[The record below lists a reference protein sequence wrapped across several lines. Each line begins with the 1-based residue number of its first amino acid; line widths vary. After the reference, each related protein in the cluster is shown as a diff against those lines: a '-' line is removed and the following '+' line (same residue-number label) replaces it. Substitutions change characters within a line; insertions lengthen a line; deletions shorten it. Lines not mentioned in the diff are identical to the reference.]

1 MKRFLCIIIRRR
13 TSHEHPEAGTAD
25 GPQNPDHL
33 VPLAGW
39 GIKPVYAALPIHC
52 QSTGGLPKVFESFP
66 IEFRQAF
73 GVADLELASI
83 LSFYQFALMYV
94 LLAGA
99 IQAMNMG
106 VSVIS
111 AEVREKTGDFLF
123 VKPVSRN
130 RIVAM
135 KILAVLIQIL
145 ITNAVVFTASLVM
158 VTLLSR
164 ESYDLELFT
173 LFTMSLL
180 FIQIFFASLG
190 LFVSVFLRRIR
201 TVLPIS
207 MGVVF
212 IFYIIHLLNET
223 LKDEKL
229 GLISPFD
236 YFNLSEISKNMNYDS
251 LNLLLWFVLVG
262 IFIFLTFKLFARKDL
277 PSI

>member
-1 MKRFLCIIIRRR
+1 MNILIQELRMGRKTLIIWCISLIGVLSLFMLLYPSIASQLEDFQR
-13 TSHEHPEAGTAD
+13 
-25 GPQNPDHL
+25 
-33 VPLAGW
+33 
-39 GIKPVYAALPIHC
+39 
-52 QSTGGLPKVFESFP
+52 VFESFP
-66 IEFRQAF
+66 IEFQQAF
-73 GVADLELASI
+73 GVADLELVSI

-106 VSVIS
+106 VSILS

-130 RIVAM
+130 RVVAM
-135 KILAVLIQIL
+135 KILAVLVQIL
-145 ITNAVVFTASLVM
+145 ITNAVVFTASLLM
-158 VTLLSR
+158 VTLLSDTA
-164 ESYDLELFT
+164 YNLKLFT
-173 LFTMSLL
+173 LFTLSLL

-223 LKDEKL
+223 LNDDKL
-229 GLISPFD
+229 GLVSPFD
-236 YFNLSEISKNMNYDS
+236 YFNLTEISMNMNYDS
-251 LNLLLWFVLVG
+251 LYLLLWFVLVG
-262 IFIFLTFKLFARKDL
+262 LFTFLTFKLFARKDL

>member
-1 MKRFLCIIIRRR
+1 MNILIQELRMGRKTLIIWCISLIGVLSLFMLLYPSIASQLEDFQR
-13 TSHEHPEAGTAD
+13 
-25 GPQNPDHL
+25 
-33 VPLAGW
+33 
-39 GIKPVYAALPIHC
+39 
-52 QSTGGLPKVFESFP
+52 VFESFP
-66 IEFRQAF
+66 IEFQQAF

-106 VSVIS
+106 VSILS

-130 RIVAM
+130 RVVAM
-135 KILAVLIQIL
+135 KILAVLVQIL
-145 ITNAVVFTASLVM
+145 ITNAVVFTASLLM
-158 VTLLSR
+158 VTLLSDTA
-164 ESYDLELFT
+164 YNLKLFT
-173 LFTMSLL
+173 LFTLSLL

-223 LKDEKL
+223 LNDDKL
-229 GLISPFD
+229 GLVSPFD
-236 YFNLSEISKNMNYDS
+236 YFNLTEISMNMNYDS
-251 LNLLLWFVLVG
+251 LYLLLWFVLVG
-262 IFIFLTFKLFARKDL
+262 LFTFLTFKLFARKDL

>member
-1 MKRFLCIIIRRR
+1 MNILKQELRMGRKTLIVWCI
-13 TSHEHPEAGTAD
+13 
-25 GPQNPDHL
+25 
-33 VPLAGW
+33 
-39 GIKPVYAALPIHC
+39 ALIGVLSLFMLLYPSIAS
-52 QSTGGLPKVFESFP
+52 QLEDFQKVFESFP
-66 IEFRQAF
+66 IEFQQAF

-130 RIVAM
+130 RVVSM
-135 KILAVLIQIL
+135 KILAVLVQIL
-145 ITNAVVFTASLVM
+145 ITNAVVFTASLILI
-158 VTLLSR
+158 TLLSTD
-164 ESYDLELFT
+164 SYDVELFALFT
-173 LFTMSLL
+173 LSLL

-236 YFNLSEISKNMNYDS
+236 YFNLSDISKNMNYDS
-251 LNLLLWFVLVG
+251 LYLLLWFVLVG
-262 IFIFLTFKLFARKDL
+262 VFIFLTFKLFARKDL

>member
-1 MKRFLCIIIRRR
+1 MNILIQELRMGRKTLIIWCISLIGVLSLFMLLYPSIASQLEDFQR
-13 TSHEHPEAGTAD
+13 
-25 GPQNPDHL
+25 
-33 VPLAGW
+33 
-39 GIKPVYAALPIHC
+39 
-52 QSTGGLPKVFESFP
+52 VFESFP
-66 IEFRQAF
+66 IEFQQAF

-106 VSVIS
+106 VSILS

-130 RIVAM
+130 RVVAM
-135 KILAVLIQIL
+135 KILAVLVQIL
-145 ITNAVVFTASLVM
+145 ITNAVVFTASLLM
-158 VTLLSR
+158 VTLLSDAA
-164 ESYDLELFT
+164 YNLKLFT
-173 LFTMSLL
+173 LFTLSLL

-223 LKDEKL
+223 LNDDKL
-229 GLISPFD
+229 GLVSPFD
-236 YFNLSEISKNMNYDS
+236 YFNLTEISMNMNYDS
-251 LNLLLWFVLVG
+251 LYLLLWFVLVG
-262 IFIFLTFKLFARKDL
+262 LFTFLTFKLFARKDL

>member
-1 MKRFLCIIIRRR
+1 MNILIQELRMDRKTLIIWCISLIGVLSLFMLLYPSIASQLEDFQR
-13 TSHEHPEAGTAD
+13 
-25 GPQNPDHL
+25 
-33 VPLAGW
+33 
-39 GIKPVYAALPIHC
+39 
-52 QSTGGLPKVFESFP
+52 VFESFP
-66 IEFRQAF
+66 IEFQQAF

-106 VSVIS
+106 VSILS

-130 RIVAM
+130 RVVAM
-135 KILAVLIQIL
+135 KILAVLVQIL
-145 ITNAVVFTASLVM
+145 ITNAVVFTASLLM
-158 VTLLSR
+158 VTLLSDTA
-164 ESYDLELFT
+164 YNLKLFT
-173 LFTMSLL
+173 LFTLSLL

-223 LKDEKL
+223 LNDDKL
-229 GLISPFD
+229 GLVSPFD
-236 YFNLSEISKNMNYDS
+236 YFNLTEISMNMNYDS
-251 LNLLLWFVLVG
+251 LYLLLWFVLVG
-262 IFIFLTFKLFARKDL
+262 LFTFLTFKLFARKDL

>member
-1 MKRFLCIIIRRR
+1 MNILIQELRMGRKTLIIWCISLIGVLSLFMLLYPSIASQLEDFQR
-13 TSHEHPEAGTAD
+13 
-25 GPQNPDHL
+25 
-33 VPLAGW
+33 V
-39 GIKPVYAALPIHC
+39 
-52 QSTGGLPKVFESFP
+52 FP
-66 IEFRQAF
+66 IEFQQAF

-106 VSVIS
+106 VSILS

-130 RIVAM
+130 RVVAM
-135 KILAVLIQIL
+135 KILAVLVQIL
-145 ITNAVVFTASLVM
+145 ITNAVVFTASLLM
-158 VTLLSR
+158 VTLLSDTA
-164 ESYDLELFT
+164 YNLKLFT
-173 LFTMSLL
+173 LFTLSLL

-223 LKDEKL
+223 LNDDKL
-229 GLISPFD
+229 GLVSPFD
-236 YFNLSEISKNMNYDS
+236 YFNLTEISMNMNYDS
-251 LNLLLWFVLVG
+251 LYLLLWFVLVG
-262 IFIFLTFKLFARKDL
+262 LFTFLTFKLFARKDL

>member
-1 MKRFLCIIIRRR
+1 MNILIQELRMGRKTLIIWCISLIGVLSLFMLLYPSIASQLEDFQR
-13 TSHEHPEAGTAD
+13 
-25 GPQNPDHL
+25 
-33 VPLAGW
+33 
-39 GIKPVYAALPIHC
+39 
-52 QSTGGLPKVFESFP
+52 VFESFP
-66 IEFRQAF
+66 IEFQQAF

-106 VSVIS
+106 VSILS

-130 RIVAM
+130 RVVAM
-135 KILAVLIQIL
+135 KILAVLVQIL
-145 ITNAVVFTASLVM
+145 ITNAVVFTASLLM
-158 VTLLSR
+158 VTLLSDAA
-164 ESYDLELFT
+164 YNLKLFT
-173 LFTMSLL
+173 LFTLSLL

-223 LKDEKL
+223 LKDDKL
-229 GLISPFD
+229 GLVSPFD
-236 YFNLSEISKNMNYDS
+236 YFNLTEISMNMNYDS
-251 LNLLLWFVLVG
+251 LYLLLWFALVG
-262 IFIFLTFKLFARKDL
+262 LFTFLTFKLFARKDL

>member
-1 MKRFLCIIIRRR
+1 MNILILELRMGRKTLIIWCISLIGVLSLFMLLYPSIASQLEDFQR
-13 TSHEHPEAGTAD
+13 
-25 GPQNPDHL
+25 
-33 VPLAGW
+33 
-39 GIKPVYAALPIHC
+39 
-52 QSTGGLPKVFESFP
+52 VFESFP
-66 IEFRQAF
+66 IEFQQAF

-106 VSVIS
+106 VSILS

-130 RIVAM
+130 RVVAM
-135 KILAVLIQIL
+135 KILAVLVQIL
-145 ITNAVVFTASLVM
+145 ITNAVVFTASLLM
-158 VTLLSR
+158 VTLLSDAA
-164 ESYDLELFT
+164 YNLKLFT
-173 LFTMSLL
+173 LFTLSLL

-223 LKDEKL
+223 LNDDKL
-229 GLISPFD
+229 GLVSPFD
-236 YFNLSEISKNMNYDS
+236 YFNLTEISMNMNYDS
-251 LNLLLWFVLVG
+251 LYLLLWFVLVG
-262 IFIFLTFKLFARKDL
+262 LFTFLTFKLFARKDL

>member
-1 MKRFLCIIIRRR
+1 MNILKQELRMARTTLVIWCI
-13 TSHEHPEAGTAD
+13 
-25 GPQNPDHL
+25 
-33 VPLAGW
+33 
-39 GIKPVYAALPIHC
+39 ALIGVLSLFMLLYPSISG
-52 QSTGGLPKVFESFP
+52 QLEEFQKVFESFP
-66 IEFRQAF
+66 LEFQQAF

-106 VSVIS
+106 VSIIS
-111 AEVREKTGDFLF
+111 VEVREKTGDFLF

-130 RIVAM
+130 RVVSM
-135 KILAVLIQIL
+135 KILAVLVQIL
-145 ITNAVVFTASLVM
+145 ITNTIFFTAALIL
-158 VTLLSR
+158 VTLLSTT
-164 ESYDLELFT
+164 SYNVKLFT
-173 LFTMSLL
+173 LVTLSLL

-229 GLISPFD
+229 GLVSPFD

-262 IFIFLTFKLFARKDL
+262 VFIFLTFKLFARKDL